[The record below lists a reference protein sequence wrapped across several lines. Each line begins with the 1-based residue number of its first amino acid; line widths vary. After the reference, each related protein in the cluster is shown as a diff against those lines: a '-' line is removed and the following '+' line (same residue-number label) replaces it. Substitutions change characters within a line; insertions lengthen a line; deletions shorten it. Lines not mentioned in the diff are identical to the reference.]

1 MKSRDRICESTSEE
15 RSSAN
20 WRKEVDAMRKIEIV
34 KLSDSNVL
42 VPHGTVVNSSSS
54 YELLVTANEFVE
66 GQQEEA
72 SFALLK
78 DRTQVASC
86 TLLNDPVRR
95 SRRTGVL
102 RVGDTGGDMLM
113 VASLGGSV
121 LFSHP
126 VNVVDVSGGGGGV
139 APAPSGRWTVVD
151 LGVVDSGTVRVSD
164 LEQVKLSASEVSAP
178 LNVIAPLDAF
188 ESYVDITGTSGK
200 FPFDGISVN
209 GGEPFWDHMDSVR
222 LDETRWT
229 LHLVGVAGSVHA
241 DLRAGRPSGTERD
254 PDGDLVNSVEVNR

>member
-1 MKSRDRICESTSEE
+1 
-15 RSSAN
+15 
-20 WRKEVDAMRKIEIV
+20 MRKLEMV

-42 VPHGTVVNSSSS
+42 VPHGTVVHSSSS
-54 YELLVTANEFVE
+54 YELCVTAKEFVE

-78 DRTQVASC
+78 DGTQVASC
-86 TLLNDPVRR
+86 TLMNDPLRR
-95 SRRTGVL
+95 SRRTGIL

-113 VASLGGSV
+113 VVSLGDSV

-126 VNVVDVSGGGGGV
+126 VNVVDVSGTGGGV
-139 APAPSGRWTVVD
+139 TPTPSGRWTVVD
-151 LGVVDSGTVRVSD
+151 LGVVDVGTVNVSD
-164 LEQVKLSASEVSAP
+164 LEQVKLSASEVAGP
-178 LNVIAPLDAF
+178 LNVLAPSDAF
-188 ESYVDITGTSGK
+188 EAYVDITGTAGK
-200 FPFDGISVN
+200 FPFDGVAVN
-209 GGEPFWDHMDSVR
+209 GGEPFWDHMDSIS
-222 LDETRWT
+222 LEESHWT